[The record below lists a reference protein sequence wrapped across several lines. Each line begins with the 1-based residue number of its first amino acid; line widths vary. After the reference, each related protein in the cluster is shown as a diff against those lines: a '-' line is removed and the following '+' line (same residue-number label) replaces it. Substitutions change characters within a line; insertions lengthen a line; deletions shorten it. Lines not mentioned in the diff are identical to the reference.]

1 MFYRSKKDLTYT
13 ILIWLTIAIGLYV
26 FISSLWI
33 KGFSDL
39 LALLLMTPV
48 MVLLVWIWFQTGYYV
63 KKDILILQS
72 GPLKEAI
79 DIQRIR
85 KITKEKNILVAATLS
100 VTRLKIQY
108 GQYGFTYASPEQEVE
123 FLQELLK
130 QNPDIQIDERL
141 LLSKTH

>member
-1 MFYRSKKDLTYT
+1 MFYHSSRDITYT
-13 ILIWLTIAIGLYV
+13 ILIWLTIAIGIYV

-33 KGFSDL
+33 KGFSDV
-39 LALLLMTPV
+39 LALLLITPV
-48 MVLLVWIWFQTGYYV
+48 TVLLVWIWFHTGYYV
-63 KKDILILQS
+63 KKDKLILQS

-100 VTRLKIQY
+100 VTRLNIQY
-108 GQYGFTYASPEQEVE
+108 GEYGFTYASPEREVE
-123 FLQELLK
+123 FLQELLQ

-141 LLSKTH
+141 LSSKTH